1 MAPATMQ
8 TRKQISARLSLKA
21 DMAALERERLRQALP
36 LTMERL
42 KQRQADLIDSDDIDA
57 YVALNWLEWQGGGL
71 RLTITGRN
79 IRAQVAQPPVFTE
92 RHCPPSKKRRHVGAF
107 FMGPCWRPGS
117 SMSIHRDRTIC
128 AMTPVAMAAS
138 ANSPPTP
145 IHW

>member
-8 TRKQISARLSLKA
+8 TRKQVSARLSLKA

-57 YVALNWLEWQGGGL
+57 YVALNWLEWHGGGL

-79 IRAQVAQPPVFTE
+79 VRAQVAQAPVFTE
-92 RHCPPSKKRRHVGAF
+92 SH
-107 FMGPCWRPGS
+107 
-117 SMSIHRDRTIC
+117 
-128 AMTPVAMAAS
+128 
-138 ANSPPTP
+138 
-145 IHW
+145 